1 MTISYYGN
9 NLYYTILIKAV
20 GFEVFFAHYNYQAL
34 LEFCSS
40 SNLLLSEH
48 LGIFTRL
55 LAVLSVKFSHYFR
68 VVHGD
73 YALSS

>member
-1 MTISYYGN
+1 M
-9 NLYYTILIKAV
+9 KAV
-20 GFEVFFAHYNYQAL
+20 GFEVFFFSHYNYQDYLGSARIL
-34 LEFCSS
+34 FFGPS

-55 LAVLSVKFSHYFR
+55 LSLLSFKFSHYFR
-68 VVHGD
+68 VVHGN